1 MRAGRS
7 FCVHLAVAV
16 LACAGLFWCCAVQDP
31 EGRASASD
39 SNGSRDG
46 ESVVLSIEGVSY
58 TQADFTRYVARSTGE
73 EASQLSEAV
82 LSRLFDSFLEEKLLL
97 AEALDWVER
106 LDPAEKESLVSQGG
120 GRIPEVRQLLEI
132 WARILTKDITVAPEE
147 ITAYYAEHKR
157 DFLKSARVRVSQI
170 LLATEN
176 RAVQALDMIK
186 DSGEPRFREVARQM
200 SIGVEADKGG
210 AMGVFE
216 LGQLPSE
223 METVIFAL
231 QEGESSRIVE
241 SAYGYHVFRLDA
253 KYPPELVS
261 EGEASLEIEDAILEN
276 KFQAHLASHFA
287 SLRDRLDWRAE
298 TGNLSFTY
306 ITPDNSR
313 VL

>member
-1 MRAGRS
+1 M
-7 FCVHLAVAV
+7 V
-16 LACAGLFWCCAVQDP
+16 CAGLFWCCAGQDP

-39 SNGSRDG
+39 SNGSQDG
-46 ESVVLSIEGVSY
+46 ESVVLSVEGVSY
-58 TQADFTRYVARSTGE
+58 TQADFTRYVTRSTGE

-82 LSRLFDSFLEEKLLL
+82 LSRLFDSFIEEKLLL
-97 AEALDWVER
+97 AEALDWVDR

-276 KFQAHLASHFA
+276 KFQAHLASHC
-287 SLRDRLDWRAE
+287 S
-298 TGNLSFTY
+298 S
-306 ITPDNSR
+306 S
-313 VL
+313 